1 MKQQYANPFDRY
13 SSRTKRLNY
22 YLPFYE
28 RDVLRISKIFMK
40 LLLEEKIF
48 CTG

>member
-1 MKQQYANPFDRY
+1 MEQQHTNPFDRY
-13 SSRTKRLNY
+13 SSRTRRLNY

-28 RDVLRISKIFMK
+28 RGAIQTSKIFMK